1 MQDLP
6 AATTVSFPTMR
17 SRDLLRMQC
26 PDPDF
31 TIDGVRF
38 CEDPGEE
45 ESDWLVC
52 YGDFNG
58 RFETRVPRKRRIL
71 VITEPKEIRQPSRA
85 FLDQFGVLLGPG
97 SFPSF
102 RGTHIASHGALTWF
116 YPLRDI
122 TTTGFT
128 LSHDFAAL
136 EAMQRPPKQA
146 AISVVISRKTITPMH
161 RQRLA
166 FVERLRA
173 AIGERLKIYGSGFTP
188 ISAKAEVIDPYAFHL
203 ALENNAVDGFWTEK
217 IADAYLG
224 HAFPVYAGCRDLG
237 DYFPAGSFLPIDYDH
252 TDEAIAAIKM
262 LLDAP
267 EDPQRIAAVAEAR
280 RRLLHEHT
288 LLALLARTIR
298 ALTPDAQG
306 PRLAAPEQLT
316 FDKGLRTKG
325 ERFQKWLRRLTS

>member
-1 MQDLP
+1 MHDVP
-6 AATTVSFPTMR
+6 ATTVSFPTLPVR
-17 SRDLLRMQC
+17 TLLRMQC
-26 PDPDF
+26 PSSDF

-38 CEDPGEE
+38 CDDADVAQG
-45 ESDWLVC
+45 DWLVC
-52 YGDFNG
+52 YGDFTRG
-58 RFETRVPRKRRIL
+58 FETSVPRKRRIL

-97 SFPSF
+97 YFPSF
-102 RGTHIASHGALTWF
+102 RGTHIAGHGALTWF

-122 TTTGFT
+122 TANGYT

-136 EAMQRPPKQA
+136 AAMQRPPKEA

-173 AIGERLKIYGSGFTP
+173 AIGERLKIYGTGFTP
-188 ISAKAEVIDPYAFHL
+188 ISAKAEVIDPYAYHL

-237 DYFPAGSFLPIDYDH
+237 DYFPAAAFMPIDYDH
-252 TDEAIAAIKM
+252 TDEAISAIRG

-298 ALTPDAQG
+298 ALAPDAQG
-306 PRLAAPEQLT
+306 PRLAAPERLAY
-316 FDKGLRTKG
+316 DKALRTKG
-325 ERFQKWLRRLTS
+325 ERFQKWLRRLPI